1 MYRKPDLLGI
11 RILPGI
17 SVTMAASISEF
28 QEWSTDLDPKWKIFY
43 WPKHS
48 FDFFLKMVQKT
59 QMSFF
64 ANLQNLG

>member
-28 QEWSTDLDPKWKIFY
+28 QGRSTDLDPKWKILY

-48 FDFFLKMVQKT
+48 LEFFLKMVQKAR
-59 QMSFF
+59 MNFF